1 MGGGWVERTLLGG
14 ALIRDCWTA
23 EVWRSA
29 RASLKLVGR
38 MTPSVRSGETEGRK
52 RDWRVDLME
61 REPDGAVTMGNE
73 G

>member
-14 ALIRDCWTA
+14 ELLRDCWTA
-23 EVWRSA
+23 EVWRVA
-29 RASLKLVGR
+29 RASLKSEGS

-52 RDWRVDLME
+52 RDWRVDLIE
-61 REPDGAVTMGNE
+61 RVPDGAVTMGKE